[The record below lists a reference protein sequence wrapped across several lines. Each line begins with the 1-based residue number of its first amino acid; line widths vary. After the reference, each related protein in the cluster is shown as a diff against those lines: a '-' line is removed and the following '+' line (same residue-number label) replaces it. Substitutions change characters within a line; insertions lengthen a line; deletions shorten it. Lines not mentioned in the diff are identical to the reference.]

1 MAGAKLEYFSPVN
14 DTHPPD
20 VDGMYIGGGYP
31 ELFAPELAANEE
43 MRDHIKEM
51 SRSGLPIFAEC
62 GGLMYLTQALITGK
76 IRSSSYR
83 SADMP

>member
-1 MAGAKLEYFSPVN
+1 MYYFKYFSPVN

-62 GGLMYLTQALITGK
+62 GGLMYLTQAL
-76 IRSSSYR
+76 
-83 SADMP
+83 